1 MKFFT
6 VHEEADTD
14 HANIGRELL
23 SEFARTEDDFRLV
36 LRTVEQTV
44 DMMLLLLLLHEDIYR
59 CVKSLN

>member
-44 DMMLLLLLLHEDIYR
+44 DMMLLLHEDIYR